1 MSIRRIGGG
10 SPFVSL
16 PPAIQRE
23 RRIDPVKSYVRT
35 GDTQIQEGE
44 EVDEAGLPVD
54 PDAERRQQQGREL
67 RSQLLKD
74 AYEQH
79 KEELMDLKGGEG
91 LEASE
96 ADLPEGAGTRG
107 LSVGDLLRSS
117 SFAAANR
124 APRYAAPEPSP
135 QEGPVFDE
143 GPFLGARAEEEEP
156 EYEDPGANG
165 FFASVDDVAQLEQ
178 PAPRFDPALDGFLA
192 SDEDLPTFPDEPGS
206 EAAVEALA
214 ALVAQDVSTEAL
226 ASLVAGQDSTEALMA
241 GSEGDVPVRE
251 EGALAEGADFSTQ
264 ALMAGGEGELPFSEP
279 MDSFEPAPPVAS
291 APAAKPSEHPVADEF
306 AELASVAAEAVA
318 AEAAEAVAAEVAEAM
333 AAEKA
338 PAPAAVG
345 LPFDEAEPQAP
356 QQDWGPAVE
365 SPPPSPSVGLP
376 FDET

>member
-16 PPAIQRE
+16 PPAIPRE
-23 RRIDPVKSYVRT
+23 RRIDPVKGYVRT
-35 GDTQIQEGE
+35 GDTEIQEGG

-54 PDAERRQQQGREL
+54 PDEERRQRQGREL
-67 RSQLLKD
+67 RSQLLTD

-79 KEELMDLKGGEG
+79 KEELVDLKGGEG

-96 ADLPEGAGTRG
+96 ADLPEGAGSRG

-117 SFAAANR
+117 SFAAATR
-124 APRYAAPEPSP
+124 AQRHTAPEPSND
-135 QEGPVFDE
+135 GPVFDE
-143 GPFLGARAEEEEP
+143 GPFLGAQEEEEP
-156 EYEDPGANG
+156 EYEDPSANA
-165 FFASVDDVAQLEQ
+165 FFASVEDVAQLETDT
-178 PAPRFDPALDGFLA
+178 ARRFDPALDGFLA
-192 SDEDLPTFPDEPGS
+192 SDADLPTFPDEPGS

-214 ALVAQDVSTEAL
+214 ALVAEDVSTEAL
-226 ASLVAGQDSTEALMA
+226 ASLVAGQDSTQALLA

-251 EGALAEGADFSTQ
+251 EGALAEAEDFSTQ
-264 ALMAGGEGELPFSEP
+264 ALFAGSEGDVPFPEP
-279 MDSFEPAPPVAS
+279 MDSFEPAPVATS

-333 AAEKA
+333 AAEPVA
-338 PAPAAVG
+338 PASVG
-345 LPFDEAEPQAP
+345 LPFDEAEPQVP
-356 QQDWGPAVE
+356 QQDWGSAVE
-365 SPPPSPSVGLP
+365 RPPAASSVGLP